1 MKRSNSGSSWVVQV
15 NWLEVNSCFSCRK
28 LKEEKS
34 PKLQSFKGKISMNKF
49 SKEKFPWTYL
59 HKRKN
64 HLSFKFSKDKSPW
77 PHLHKRKN
85 LHEQIFKGKIS
96 WTNHQGINLLFKI
109 SKEKSPW
116 TNLHEKGKI
125 PWRNHQRTNLHEHF
139 FLKMKNL
146 LNKSSKDKSP
156 WTNFKK

>member
-34 PKLQSFKGKISMNKF
+34 PKLQSFKGKISVNKF

-85 LHEQIFKGKIS
+85 LHEQIFMKKEKSPEEIIKGQISMNTSSWKWKIS
-96 WTNHQGINLLFKI
+96 WTNL
-109 SKEKSPW
+109 
-116 TNLHEKGKI
+116 
-125 PWRNHQRTNLHEHF
+125 QRTNLHEQISKNKWWKF
-139 FLKMKNL
+139 FKGLHKNQWFFVLKRKFN
-146 LNKSSKDKSP
+146 S
-156 WTNFKK
+156 